1 MERNDNEKTMVQNLG
16 DTAKAADLRRK
27 FIVIQA
33 YLKNQEKY
41 QVNNK

>member
-1 MERNDNEKTMVQNLG
+1 MERNDNEKTIVQNLG

-33 YLKNQEKY
+33 KNQEKY